1 MTSLISGK
9 LDATEASQ
17 LTGLSA
23 NTLRV
28 YAKKGKIRHLKI
40 GVRFFFDR
48 ADLLSLIQV
57 VEPHTNDT
65 TDFLQL

>member
-65 TDFLQL
+65 TDFLQQ